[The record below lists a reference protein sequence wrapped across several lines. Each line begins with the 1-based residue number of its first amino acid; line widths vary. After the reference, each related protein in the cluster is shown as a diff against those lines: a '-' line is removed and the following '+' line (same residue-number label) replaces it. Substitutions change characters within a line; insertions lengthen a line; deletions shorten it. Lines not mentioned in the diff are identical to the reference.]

1 MSMKFNEIID
11 ETINNN
17 VKEQQSFEND
27 FRILAGLVTGEKK
40 TEGVM
45 GNISFDINLKKVIDE
60 YEKSYKSFSQK
71 INFFLESSQLIT
83 NDLLLPDKSLL
94 NELPKPPVIN
104 QQHIEIHFPNTSVT
118 SWAFS
123 PTYKT

>member
-1 MSMKFNEIID
+1 
-11 ETINNN
+11 
-17 VKEQQSFEND
+17 
-27 FRILAGLVTGEKK
+27 
-40 TEGVM
+40 M

-83 NDLLLPDKSLL
+83 NDLLLPDKILL
-94 NELPKPPVIN
+94 KELPKPPVIN
-104 QQHIEIHFPNTSVT
+104 QQPIGLQPPNTSVT

>member
-1 MSMKFNEIID
+1 M
-11 ETINNN
+11 
-17 VKEQQSFEND
+17 
-27 FRILAGLVTGEKK
+27 AGLVSGEKK

-83 NDLLLPDKSLL
+83 NDLLLSDKSLL

-104 QQHIEIHFPNTSVT
+104 QQHIEIHSPNTSVT